1 LSFVLF
7 FSEEQG
13 TENLTNDN
21 FYMQKHLIII
31 VLMVFLCACCNDDA
45 MPDDETGGGPVAK
58 DLTGI
63 PYNPTDYV
71 FPTPEY
77 FPDPILPPDNPL
89 THEGIELGRRLF
101 YDPILSADSTM
112 SCASCHSP
120 SASFADNEVLPVG
133 IDGIEGRRNTMALIN
148 LAFIPNN
155 KFNWDGKSPTLEGQA
170 IEPVENPV
178 ELHEDW
184 GNVEDKLRRHN
195 TYPEYFRKAFG
206 IDDTDGITRELATQA
221 IAQFELTLVSSD
233 SYYDRAVVRVEPGVF
248 FEEDQ
253 RRGMKLFMDEGATG
267 LKDAQCWH
275 CHSSGQRRTLFTNGG
290 FFNNGLDSVGN
301 LTEFTDLGHGAV
313 TGNLGD
319 NGKFKSPSLRNVA
332 LTAPYMHDG
341 RFATLEEVLDHYAD
355 GGHPAPNVDAFVP
368 IIDLNEQEKAD
379 IIAFLHAL
387 TDTTFTKNPAY
398 QNPF

>member
-1 LSFVLF
+1 
-7 FSEEQG
+7 
-13 TENLTNDN
+13 
-21 FYMQKHLIII
+21 MQKHLITIA
-31 VLMVFLCACCNDDA
+31 LLAFLCACCNDDEV
-45 MPDDETGGGPVAK
+45 PDDTGGGSIAK
-58 DLTGI
+58 DLTDI
-63 PYNPTDYV
+63 SYDPTPYD
-71 FPTPEY
+71 FPTPEH
-77 FPDPILPPDNPL
+77 FPDPILPADNPL

-112 SCASCHSP
+112 SCASCHDP
-120 SASFADNEVLPVG
+120 SKSFADNEILPVG

-148 LAFIPNN
+148 FAFIPNN
-155 KFNWDGKSPTLEGQA
+155 RFNWDGDASTLDGQA

-184 GNVEDKLRRHN
+184 GNVEEKFRRHD

-206 IDDTDGITRELATQA
+206 IDNTDGITRELATRA

-233 SYYDRAVVRVEPGVF
+233 SYYDRAVVRLEPNVF
-248 FEEDQ
+248 LEEDE
-253 RRGMKLFMDEGATG
+253 RRGRKLFMDEGASG

-275 CHSSGQRRTLFTNGG
+275 CHLSGNKKTLLTNGG
-290 FFNNGLDSVGN
+290 FFNNGLDSVGT
-301 LTEFTDLGHGAV
+301 LTEFEDLGHGAV

-341 RFATLEEVLDHYAD
+341 RFATLEEVLDHYGS
-355 GGHPAPNVDAFVP
+355 GGKPAPNVDAFIP
-368 IIDLNEQEKAD
+368 LIDLNEQEKAD
-379 IIAFLHAL
+379 IIAFLHTL